1 MAFFNKSDKADESP
15 LASATLSIDGSR
27 AVLLMQGD
35 WVFSN
40 TRTSSSTI
48 EEQLKGKGLKSLSVS
63 AETLSNFD
71 SSAISFLLKCYEF
84 AKEQNID
91 FDMDSLPEA
100 MSKLMLLATSVESK
114 VDKQEEKKANLVH
127 RLGSHAI
134 NVVGNAKGQFE
145 FIGELVLCFFRL
157 LRGKASFSR
166 EDFMLIIQRAG
177 IEALPIVTLISFLI
191 GLILAFVGGVQ
202 LAMYGSEIYTADLV
216 GLAMVREM
224 GVIMVGIVM
233 AGRTGAAFAAE
244 LGTMKVNEEI
254 SAYETF
260 GISPMEYLVMPR
272 LIALIAMFPLLTIFA
287 DVVGIAGGA
296 LISCTLFD
304 LNFEQYMVRTQ
315 TALTI
320 THVMTGFG
328 KSFIFGIIVAVIG
341 CLRGMRCGS
350 SSASV
355 GLATTASVV
364 TSITMIIVADAV
376 FAVIFNIFGI

>member
-1 MAFFNKSDKADESP
+1 MQEDIQ
-15 LASATLSIDGSR
+15 ASASLELRGSSV
-27 AVLLMQGD
+27 VLTMQGE
-35 WVFSN
+35 WFFSKR
-40 TRTSSSTI
+40 RTTSDI
-48 EEQLKGKGLKSLSVS
+48 LKSQLEGRQIKDFSVS
-63 AETLSNFD
+63 ADSVENFD
-71 SSAISFLLKCYEF
+71 TSAISFLLKCYEF
-84 AKEQNID
+84 CKARGIIFN
-91 FDMDSLPEA
+91 MDSLPVA
-100 MSKLMLLATSVESK
+100 MRSLMKLATAVEVK
-114 VDKQEEKKANLVH
+114 GTKQAEKKKNLLHSVGF
-127 RLGSHAI
+127 RTLGF
-134 NVVGNAKGQFE
+134 VDTMKEQLL
-145 FIGELVLCFFRL
+145 FIGELVICMFNM

-166 EDFMLIIQRAG
+166 EDFSLIIQRSG

-272 LIALIAMFPLLTIFA
+272 VIALIAMFPLLTVFA

-296 LISCTLFD
+296 LISCSLFE

-315 TALTI
+315 EALTI
-320 THVMTGFG
+320 THFMTGFC

-341 CLRGMRCGS
+341 CMRGMSCGN

-364 TSITMIIVADAV
+364 SSITIIIVADAV

>member
-1 MAFFNKSDKADESP
+1 MAFFKENEKAGKEA
-15 LASATLSIDGSR
+15 LATATLSIDGAR

-40 TRTSSSTI
+40 ARTPSSAI
-48 EEQLKGKGLKSLSVS
+48 EEELNVKGIDKLSVS
-63 AETLSNFD
+63 AGKVINFD

-84 AKEQNID
+84 AKARNID

-100 MSKLMLLATSVESK
+100 MRKLMLLATSVESK
-114 VDKQEEKKANLVH
+114 ANKQEEKRANLVH
-127 RLGSHAI
+127 RVGSHTI
-134 NVVGNAKGQFE
+134 NAVGNAKGQFE

-260 GISPMEYLVMPR
+260 GISPIEYLVMPR

-304 LNFEQYMVRTQ
+304 LNFDQYMVRTQ
-315 TALTI
+315 TALTV
-320 THVMTGFG
+320 THCMTGFC
-328 KSFIFGIIVAVIG
+328 KSFVFGVIVAVIG
-341 CLRGMRCGS
+341 CLKGMRCGS

-364 TSITMIIVADAV
+364 SSITIIIVADAV